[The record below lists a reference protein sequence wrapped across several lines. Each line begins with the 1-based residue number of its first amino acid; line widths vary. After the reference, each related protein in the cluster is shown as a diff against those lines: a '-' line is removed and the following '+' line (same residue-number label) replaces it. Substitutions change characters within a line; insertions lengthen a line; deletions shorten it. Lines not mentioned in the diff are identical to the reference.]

1 MSDMGIKLSRCAARC
16 GAGGLLIVS
25 LIIGGL
31 VSVPTVCA
39 CGSAHPHAHTLLSL
53 PGHWHGNVAVPQDTE
68 QPRLMPDGPAL
79 GAGGPIGISF
89 GVAVLA
95 DQPALVVDEQ
105 HGQVILRDVAVFTG
119 HVERP
124 ESPPPRG

>member
-1 MSDMGIKLSRCAARC
+1 MGIKLSRCAARC

-39 CGSAHPHAHTLLSL
+39 CGSAYPHEHTLFSL
-53 PGHWHGNVAVPQDTE
+53 PGHWHGNAAAPQDTD
-68 QPRLMPDGPAL
+68 QPRVFPDGPAVS
-79 GAGGPIGISF
+79 AGGPIGISF
-89 GVAVLA
+89 GVADIA
-95 DQPALVVDEQ
+95 DQPALAVDEYA
-105 HGQVILRDVAVFTG
+105 GQRIQGDVHMFDG
-119 HVERP
+119 YVERP